1 MPNVSAGQLI
11 VRAMRLGRV
20 IGKDQTPTSD
30 EYNDAF
36 DMLNWLL
43 DQLWLQSL
51 ATYRPETSS
60 FALPAAAQTRTV
72 GPGGQFNM
80 VRPVHILPAPYV
92 ILNGVSLPV
101 ALIENPLEYQL
112 IQVKDQTGTP
122 LRVWYD
128 AQFPLGVMTFWP
140 VPDQAYQFVFQSY
153 SQIETVALIT
163 DILDVPPGYM
173 LALIANLAVLLPPE
187 YGKSAPESVQKLA
200 RDTLAT
206 VKRNNHRP
214 IVAQSDPLM
223 VNGVGEY
230 TAFNGW
236 MA

>member
-51 ATYRPETSS
+51 AVYRAQTNQ
-60 FALPAAAQTRTV
+60 FALPQGAKTRTV
-72 GPGGQFNM
+72 GPGGQFSM
-80 VRPVHILPAPYV
+80 TRPVKLLPAPYL
-92 ILNGVSLPV
+92 ILNGVSLPMS
-101 ALIENPLEYQL
+101 LIENPLEYQL
-112 IQVKDQTGTP
+112 IQVKDTVGPP

-128 AQFPLGVMTFWP
+128 AQLPLGLMTFWP
-140 VPDQAYQFVFQSY
+140 VPDQAYQFVFQDY
-153 SQIETVALIT
+153 FQIETVAVIT
-163 DILDVPPGYM
+163 DIVDVPPGYM

-187 YGKSAPESVQKLA
+187 YGKSAPASVVKLA
-200 RDTLAT
+200 TDTLAT

-236 MA
+236 LA